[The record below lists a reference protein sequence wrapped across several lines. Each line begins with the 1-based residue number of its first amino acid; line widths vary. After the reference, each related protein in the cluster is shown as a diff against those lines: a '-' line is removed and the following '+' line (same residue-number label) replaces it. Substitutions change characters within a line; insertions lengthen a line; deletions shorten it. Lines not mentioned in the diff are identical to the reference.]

1 MTIRRLRI
9 RELLDAL
16 ATRGIEFVVI
26 GGLALPANGYVRA
39 TKALDIVP
47 SPEPANLG
55 RLAAALRD
63 LDTEVD
69 LGDLSGELGIEPDAE
84 GLGLGGNWVLQTKF
98 GRLDVLQEVAGMRGY
113 ARLRQGAIED
123 AGVFY
128 AGYEDLIAM
137 KAAAGRPQDLIDIAE
152 LERARGER

>member
-1 MTIRRLRI
+1 MTIRQLRI
-9 RELLDAL
+9 RELLAAL
-16 ATRGIEFVVI
+16 AARAVEFVVI

-39 TKALDIVP
+39 TKDLDIVP
-47 SPEPANLG
+47 APDPANLR

-63 LDTEVD
+63 VEAEVD
-69 LGDLSGELGIEPDAE
+69 LGDLGGELGIEPDAD
-84 GLGLGGNWVLQTKF
+84 GLALGGNWELQTAF
-98 GRLDVLQEVAGMRGY
+98 GRLDVLQDVAGMRSY
-113 ARLRQGAIED
+113 SRLRDGAIED

-152 LERARGER
+152 LQRARGRP